1 MAFTLEWK
9 FMISMFIGVSGT
21 WASKAASTALD
32 EASMAMKYAENSF
45 WNEKLTDVPPTIDW
59 RNEGAVTPIKFQG
72 VCGSCWAF
80 TAVAGSCGGNYTNQ
94 NWRHCRR
101 LFRCNRVTAA
111 VAGRGM
117 SFRHYSSGVFLE
129 VVGSL
134 DHGVTVVAFD
144 ENEDGIKYWLVK
156 NSWGANWSEGGGY
169 MRLRKDVG
177 FPKDLCGIAMYAS
190 YPVV

>member
-72 VCGSCWAF
+72 E
-80 TAVAGSCGGNYTNQ
+80 VAGHLQ
-94 NWRHCRR
+94 QW
-101 LFRCNRVTAA
+101 LAA
-111 VAGRGM
+111 VEGITQIKT
-117 SFRHYSSGVFLE
+117 
-129 VVGSL
+129 GSL
-134 DHGVTVVAFD
+134 ISLS
-144 ENEDGIKYWLVK
+144 N
-156 NSWGANWSEGGGY
+156 N
-169 MRLRKDVG
+169 
-177 FPKDLCGIAMYAS
+177 
-190 YPVV
+190 